1 MTNLGKIFITKSKE
15 SPLDDD
21 ESGVGGLNCNL
32 HH

>member
-1 MTNLGKIFITKSKE
+1 MINLGKKFITESKE
-15 SPLDDD
+15 SPPDDD